1 MLPFTSKYAPQNLA
15 EFSQKE
21 VIAKLQLFLSTFK
34 KQKKKAVLLYG
45 LTGTGKTSMIH
56 LLANQLNLEVVEVN
70 ASDVRNA
77 EGINAKLLSAA
88 KQRSLFCSGKILLV
102 DEVDGIAGQSDRG
115 GVTALANVMKETGFP
130 MILTANDPFDQKFSS
145 IRKLATLI
153 EFPAP
158 TPADISLLL
167 VKIATQEKLKF
178 DEQALRSLARRCAGD
193 VRAALTDLQILSH
206 DSINQDAIGLL
217 GERDKSEEMTRALAK
232 ILKQSDPKLALSAFE
247 HVDEDLDDAFLWLEE
262 SLPKEYTNPADL
274 ERAFERV
281 SRADVFR
288 GRIMNRQHWRFL
300 AYENDLLTA
309 GVACAKDAP
318 YHSSVEYERSERILK
333 LWIAKQKYAMR
344 LSVAGKV
351 AELCHCS
358 TKRAVQDT
366 LPFLRTIAKKY
377 DVASALD
384 LDDEQT
390 EWLTS

>member
-1 MLPFTSKYAPQNLA
+1 MLPFTSKYAPQSLND
-15 EFSQKE
+15 FSQKE
-21 VIAKLQLFLSTFK
+21 VLAKLQLFLSTFK
-34 KQKKKAVLLYG
+34 KQKKKAILLYG

-56 LLANQLNLEVVEVN
+56 LLANQLNWEVVEVN

-77 EGINAKLLSAA
+77 EGINSTLLSAA

-115 GVTALANVMKETGFP
+115 GVTALAAVMKETSFP

-145 IRKLATLI
+145 IRKLAMLI

-158 TPADISLLL
+158 SPAEIASLLI
-167 VKIATQEKLKF
+167 KIATQENLKF
-178 DEQALRSLARRCAGD
+178 DEKALRSLARRCAGD
-193 VRAALTDLQILSH
+193 MRAALTDLQILSH
-206 DSINQDAIGLL
+206 ASITHDAIKLL
-217 GERDKSEEMTRALAK
+217 GERDKSEEMAQALVRV
-232 ILKQSDPKLALSAFE
+232 LKQSDPKIALTAFE
-247 HVDEDLDDAFLWLEE
+247 HVDEELDDAFLWLEE
-262 SLPKEYTNPADL
+262 NLPKEYTNPADL
-274 ERAFERV
+274 ARALEMV

-300 AYENDLLTA
+300 AHENDLLTA

-318 YHSSVEYERSERILK
+318 YRTSIEYKRSERILK

-344 LSVAGKV
+344 LSIAGKV

-358 TKRAVQDT
+358 TRRAVQDT

-377 DVASALD
+377 DIASALE
-384 LDDEQT
+384 LDEEQAA
-390 EWLTS
+390 WLAS

>member
-344 LSVAGKV
+344 LSVSGKV

-366 LPFLRTIAKKY
+366 LPFLRTIATKY

>member
-384 LDDEQT
+384 LDDEQK